1 MSTHHSK
8 GRHAPVVIYA
18 ASSVDG
24 YLAPTDGSVGWLD
37 AFGGDGDADFGYDA
51 FFGGIGSI
59 VVGRTTFEQVL
70 GFGEWPYAGRPTA
83 VLTSRTGGWD
93 TPPGRTSPDGALPDG
108 VRFDGGADLDGL
120 LDQLQAEAPERGTW
134 LLGGGAVHQAF
145 LAEGLVDE
153 IWTHVMPVLLGDGI
167 RMFPAAYPT
176 QPLTLVESRTHH
188 GNGPG
193 VVLLRYRVG

>member
-1 MSTHHSK
+1 MSTHGSR
-8 GRHAPVVIYA
+8 GRHGPVVIYA
-18 ASSVDG
+18 ASS
-24 YLAPTDGSVGWLD
+24 A
-37 AFGGDGDADFGYDA
+37 DGDADFGYDA

-83 VLTSRTGGWD
+83 VLTSRSGGSD
-93 TPPGRTSPDGALPDG
+93 TLRDDNLPDG
-108 VRFDGGADLDGL
+108 VRLDGGADLGGL
-120 LDQLQAEAPERGTW
+120 LDQLQAEAPDRGTW
-134 LLGGGAVHQAF
+134 LLGGGAVHQSF

-153 IWTHVMPVLLGDGI
+153 IWTHVMPVLLGEGI
-167 RMFPAAYPT
+167 RMFPAAYPSQT
-176 QPLTLVESRTHH
+176 LILVESRTYH

>member
-1 MSTHHSK
+1 MSTHGSE

-18 ASSVDG
+18 ASSADG
-24 YLAPTDGSVGWLD
+24 FLAPPDGSVGWLD
-37 AFGGDGDADFGYDA
+37 AFGGEGDADFGYDA

-83 VLTSRTGGWD
+83 VLTSRPGGVDALPND
-93 TPPGRTSPDGALPDG
+93 TVPDDSLPDG
-108 VRFDGGADLDGL
+108 VRRDGGADLGGL
-120 LDQLQAEAPERGTW
+120 LDQLQAEAPGRGTW

-145 LAEGLVDE
+145 LAEGLVNE

-167 RMFPAAYPT
+167 RMFPAAYPS
-176 QPLTLVESRTHH
+176 QPLTLVESRTYH